1 MKLTSILSH
10 GLVPMIPINTLS
22 NLERIVVT
30 RAIGSSL
37 ISTITSEWSI
47 DKIVIDIF
55 NIQSNNVW
63 VLSVAFI
70 YLYGYYKLT
79 QMMNPRLDNMRV
91 YDRWSKRIED
101 IMFILFLVFTRD
113 VQNAI

>member
-1 MKLTSILSH
+1 MKLFSILSH
-10 GLVPMIPINTLS
+10 GLIPVSSLS

-30 RAIGSSL
+30 RAIGTSF

-47 DKIVIDIF
+47 DKIVIDLF
-55 NIQSNNVW
+55 NSQSDNIW
-63 VLSVAFI
+63 VFSVGFI

-91 YDRWSKRIED
+91 YDRWSKKIEE